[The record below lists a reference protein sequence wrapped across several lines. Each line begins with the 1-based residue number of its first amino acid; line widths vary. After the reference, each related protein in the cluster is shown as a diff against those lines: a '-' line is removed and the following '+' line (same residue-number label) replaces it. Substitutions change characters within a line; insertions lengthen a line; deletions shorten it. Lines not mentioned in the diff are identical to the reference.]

1 MVRFSSIFVW
11 LIKNFIL
18 SISCFLQYFYLLN
31 FICMDCVDFLLSFI
45 YLFVLC
51 FNSLKEFLGVM
62 PAWEFWEAIKWMEV
76 KVGKHWKPYGIG
88 DTRAVGCLLRRAVV
102 RGWDQPSRQKCEA
115 DREVPLDIGHRV
127 IGFGV
132 CPSWFR
138 SYFVPVFCH
147 NDPFPPFF
155 WNKNVFSLP
164 LNGGSL

>member
-1 MVRFSSIFVW
+1 MPIYQLFVPSSMYVTDWMFQFPYLVSKPWYSIIIIILVRFSSIFVW

-18 SISCFLQYFYLLN
+18 SISCFSQYFYLLN

-76 KVGKHWKPYGIG
+76 KLGKHWKPYGIG

-102 RGWDQPSRQKCEA
+102 RGWDQPKR
-115 DREVPLDIGHRV
+115 
-127 IGFGV
+127 
-132 CPSWFR
+132 
-138 SYFVPVFCH
+138 
-147 NDPFPPFF
+147 
-155 WNKNVFSLP
+155 
-164 LNGGSL
+164 